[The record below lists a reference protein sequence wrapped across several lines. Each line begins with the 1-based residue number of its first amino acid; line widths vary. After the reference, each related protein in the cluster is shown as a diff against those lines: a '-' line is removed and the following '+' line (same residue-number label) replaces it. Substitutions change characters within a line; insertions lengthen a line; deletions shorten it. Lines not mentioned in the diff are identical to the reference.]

1 MINRKWLSLEW
12 ENRAHI
18 KTTIYSYLIEH
29 NSGTPPFIKNK
40 LAKLLVDIAR
50 FDWPHFYPDFFTNIL
65 QVINSNHIIWSI
77 GFI

>member
-18 KTTIYSYLIEH
+18 KTTIYSYLLEQ
-29 NSGTPPFIKNK
+29 NAGTPSFIKNK

-65 QVINSNHIIWSI
+65 QVIYVNYINYKTI
-77 GFI
+77 FI